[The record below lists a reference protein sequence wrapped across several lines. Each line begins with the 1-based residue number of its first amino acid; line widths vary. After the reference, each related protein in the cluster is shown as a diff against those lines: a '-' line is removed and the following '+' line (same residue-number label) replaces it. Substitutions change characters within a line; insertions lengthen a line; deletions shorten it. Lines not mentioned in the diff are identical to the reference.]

1 MNEDVDETPRLR
13 GPIVCVARAGD
24 SIDGAQHVH
33 WVDIWPKISA
43 CDGAGRERMGSF
55 LHDLGGLLIYLR
67 RAAGHR
73 IQCWGDDLFRSDIV
87 DEDEHP
93 GPKRVQ
99 RPHRGGKAL
108 SGCRQLLY
116 LAPEYSFNQCIAIG
130 EVAIKSARPNL
141 RAASNFVQRRPWPVL
156 REGFPRDL

>member
-1 MNEDVDETPRLR
+1 MLWITPRV
-13 GPIVCVARAGD
+13 P
-24 SIDGAQHVH
+24 SIKR
-33 WVDIWPKISA
+33 VDPPGTVIHSRQDEQFSSHI
-43 CDGAGRERMGSF
+43 F
-55 LHDLGGLLIYLR
+55 
-67 RAAGHR
+67 
-73 IQCWGDDLFRSDIV
+73 